1 MDANFLL
8 WSVKFLKKNKKIL
21 ILQKLDHCGRA
32 AKIRSFSNPIKV
44 RSSFFDWI
52 TTQGNGYKII
62 QRGFHHLEIKTI
74 HIRNIQSNK
83 A

>member
-44 RSSFFDWI
+44 VFLIGLQLKVMD
-52 TTQGNGYKII
+52 TK
-62 QRGFHHLEIKTI
+62 
-74 HIRNIQSNK
+74 
-83 A
+83 